1 MLVTRPGTQGA
12 PQTSRDSLNL
22 SSVLSD
28 FDVVLCGQLTKKW
41 SVSTGPQ
48 SSPSL
53 GHITR
58 DLHTSFLALL
68 AQLSLKLFTTDPSCP
83 QKIKKKKK
91 IGDWRTRKSYS
102 INSRLPRCK
111 DLLLSSFL
119 LKNVKSSNMQG
130 AAQVPL

>member
-1 MLVTRPGTQGA
+1 MLMTRPGTQGA

-41 SVSTGPQ
+41 SVRTGPQ

-68 AQLSLKLFTTDPSCP
+68 AQLYLKLFAIDPSSFLP
-83 QKIKKKKK
+83 TENLKKKK
-91 IGDWRTRKSYS
+91 IGD
-102 INSRLPRCK
+102 
-111 DLLLSSFL
+111 
-119 LKNVKSSNMQG
+119 
-130 AAQVPL
+130 